1 LKILRI
7 IDSMSPAIGGPSEG
21 IRNIIP
27 EMAKHGIT
35 NEVVCFDDPLEPF
48 IVASTFKIHALGKGF
63 SKWSYNKF
71 FENWLEKNYA
81 NYNLIIIHGLWLYQT
96 YAVYRLINKIENK
109 NSSQKFFGMP
119 HGMLDPY
126 FQYAKTRKIKAF
138 RNYIYW
144 HLIESKYI
152 KSLDGVLFTS
162 DIELQNARKTFSNYQ
177 PKKEIM
183 CSYGINDLSNTT
195 IKNETGNYLLFL
207 GRIDSKKGIDLIIK
221 AYEKLVNSSS
231 IELPQLIITGSIHD
245 KDYFNYCTEIATKN
259 KKLKDKISFRNF
271 VQGEEKIEIINNC
284 KALILPSHQENFG
297 ISVAEALSFGKPVLI
312 SNKVNIHEIILREN
326 CGFVEENSVEGCIK
340 LITSFVSLT
349 PPQMNEMN
357 LNAKQ
362 AFKRNF
368 SIENYCQ
375 NLIKLLN

>member
-1 LKILRI
+1 
-7 IDSMSPAIGGPSEG
+7 MSPAIGGPSEG

-27 EMAKHGIT
+27 EMEKHGIT
-35 NEVVCFDDPLEPF
+35 NEVVCFDEPHEPF
-48 IVASTFKIHALGKGF
+48 IKESKFKIHALGKGF
-63 SKWSYNKF
+63 SKWSYNKS
-71 FENWLEKNYA
+71 FENWLEKNYT

-96 YAVYRLINKIENK
+96 FAVYRLIKKIENT
-109 NSSQKFFGMP
+109 NSSQKFYGMP

-126 FQYAKTRKIKAF
+126 FQYAKTRKLKAI

-152 KSLDGVLFTS
+152 KSLDGILFTS
-162 DIELQNARKTFSNYQ
+162 EIELQNARKTFSNYK
-177 PKKEIM
+177 PKKEVM

-195 IKNETGNYLLFL
+195 IKNEMGNYLLFL

-221 AYEKLVNSSS
+221 AYDNLVNSNS
-231 IELPQLIITGSIHD
+231 IELPNLIIAGSIHD
-245 KDYFNYCTEIATKN
+245 ENYYKNCAEIVSKN
-259 KKLKDKISFRNF
+259 KKLKDKISFRDF
-271 VQGEEKIEIINNC
+271 VQGEEKSNLINNC

-312 SNKVNIHEIILREN
+312 SNKVNIYETILNER
-326 CGFVEENSVEGCIK
+326 CGLVEENSVEGCIK
-340 LITSFVSLT
+340 LISSFVSLT
-349 PPQMNEMN
+349 PHQIHEMN
-357 LNAKQ
+357 LNAIQ

>member
-27 EMAKHGIT
+27 EMAKHSIT
-35 NEVVCFDDPLEPF
+35 NEVVCFDGPLEPF
-48 IVASTFKIHALGKGF
+48 IKESTFKIHALGKGY
-63 SKWSYNKF
+63 SKWSYNKL
-71 FENWLEKNYA
+71 FENWLEKNYT

-96 YAVYRLINKIENK
+96 YAVYRLINKIKNK

-126 FQYAKTRKIKAF
+126 FQYAKTRKLKAI

-162 DIELQNARKTFSNYQ
+162 DIELQNARKTFSNYH

-195 IKNETGNYLLFL
+195 IKNEKGNYLLFL

-221 AYEKLVNSSS
+221 AYDKLVISSS
-231 IELPQLIITGSIHD
+231 NALPQLIIAGSIHD
-245 KDYFNYCTEIATKN
+245 KEYFKYCNEIVSKN

-271 VQGEEKIEIINNC
+271 VQGEAKIEIINNC

-312 SNKVNIHEIILREN
+312 SNKVNIHKIILREN

-340 LITSFVSLT
+340 LITSFVTLT
-349 PPQMNEMN
+349 PRQMNEMN
-357 LNAKQ
+357 LNAIQ

>member
-1 LKILRI
+1 MKILRI

-35 NEVVCFDDPLEPF
+35 NEVVCFDNPLESF
-48 IVASTFKIHALGKGF
+48 IKESKFKIHALGKGY
-63 SKWSYNKF
+63 SKWSYNKL
-71 FENWLEKNYA
+71 FENWLEKNYT

-96 YAVYRLINKIENK
+96 YAVYRLINKIKNK
-109 NSSQKFFGMP
+109 YSNQKFYGMP

-126 FQYAKTRKIKAF
+126 FQYAKSRKIKAI

-162 DIELQNARKTFSNYQ
+162 DIELQNARKTFSNYK

-195 IKNETGNYLLFL
+195 IKNEMGNYLLFL

-221 AYEKLVNSSS
+221 AYDKLINLNS
-231 IELPQLIITGSIHD
+231 IELPNLIIAGSIHD
-245 KDYFNYCTEIATKN
+245 ENYYNYCNEIVSKN
-259 KKLKDKISFRNF
+259 NNLKDKISFRNF
-271 VQGEEKIEIINNC
+271 VQGEEKKELINNC
-284 KALILPSHQENFG
+284 MALILPSHQENFG

-340 LITSFVSLT
+340 LITSFVSLSPNQT
-349 PPQMNEMN
+349 QEMN
-357 LNAKQ
+357 LNAIQ

>member
-1 LKILRI
+1 MKILRI

-27 EMAKHGIT
+27 EMEKYGIK
-35 NEVVCFDDPLEPF
+35 NEIVSFDNSSESF
-48 IVASTFKIHALGKGF
+48 ILNSTLKIYALGKGKT
-63 SKWSYNKF
+63 KWSYHKDF
-71 FENWLEKNYA
+71 KIWLERNYS
-81 NYNLIIIHGLWLYQT
+81 NYDLIIIHGLWLYQT
-96 YAVYRLINKIENK
+96 FAVYKLLK
-109 NSSQKFFGMP
+109 NIKNEKKPKFFGMP

-126 FQYAKTRKIKAF
+126 FQYAKTRKIKAI

-195 IKNETGNYLLFL
+195 IKNEKGNYLLFL

-231 IELPQLIITGSIHD
+231 IELPQLIIAGSIHD